1 MKQAAKFDCNVQNV
15 SHNYAQLAVQG
26 PKAIT
31 LMETFVPNCGSD
43 IARFRFVECNIL
55 GHPCLL
61 SRTGYTGEDGF
72 EIYLSPT
79 AASDLACEILE
90 KGQPEGLSP
99 VGLGARDSL
108 RLEAGLPLYGHE
120 ISDEISPIEGGLGWA
135 VKLEKETD
143 FIGKNVLQQQKEAP
157 NPRRVIHFIS
167 SEKRIARQGC
177 PILADG
183 EVIGEVL
190 SGTFSPMTGR
200 AIGSAIVELD
210 KAKNSNLDTAI
221 RGNRVPIQRARPP
234 LHKTG

>member
-1 MKQAAKFDCNVQNV
+1 MLPADV
-15 SHNYAQLAVQG
+15 S
-26 PKAIT
+26 
-31 LMETFVPNCGSD
+31 D
-43 IARFRFVECNIL
+43 IL

-167 SEKRIARQGC
+167 SEKRIASTGDRISISR
-177 PILADG
+177 PS
-183 EVIGEVL
+183 VL
-190 SGTFSPMTGR
+190 YSVR
-200 AIGSAIVELD
+200 
-210 KAKNSNLDTAI
+210 
-221 RGNRVPIQRARPP
+221 
-234 LHKTG
+234 